1 MTKSPAADLLASP
14 KARLLLAVYEEP
26 ATPSEIARKLQ
37 MPANTVHYW
46 TRRLLAGGLLEQT
59 GQEGRSKTYRS
70 LPGADVCEPEACA
83 PFVHNVMQALSK
95 VVMSAAEH
103 HDLSEEPSRDQRP
116 EIGVHEL
123 RIRIEDLPRIKKAL
137 QAAMP
142 TSDDHE
148 PEAGEVYTV
157 SFIVTPGSLSTYF

>member
-1 MTKSPAADLLASP
+1 MTKSPATDLLASP
-14 KARLLLAVYEEP
+14 KARLLLAVYEQS
-26 ATPSEIARKLQ
+26 ATPSEVAHRLQ

-70 LPGADVCEPEACA
+70 LFGDDVCVPEACA
-83 PFVHNVMQALSK
+83 PFVHNVMQAISK
-95 VVMSAAEH
+95 VAMSAAERY
-103 HDLSEEPSRDQRP
+103 DLSEEPSREQRP

-123 RIRIEDLPRIKKAL
+123 RLRPEDLPRIKKAL
-137 QAAMP
+137 QAALP
-142 TSDDHE
+142 TSEDHE

-157 SFIVTPGSLSTYF
+157 SFIVTPGGVSTYF

>member
-1 MTKSPAADLLASP
+1 MTKSPGTDLLASP
-14 KARLLLAVYEEP
+14 KARLLLAVYEQP
-26 ATPSEIARKLQ
+26 ATPSEVARKLQ

-59 GQEGRSKTYRS
+59 GEEGRIKTYRS
-70 LPGADVCEPEACA
+70 LLGEGACEPEACA

-95 VVMSAAEH
+95 AVMIAAER
-103 HDLSEEPSRDQRP
+103 HDLAEQPSLDQRP

-123 RIRIEDLPRIKKAL
+123 RIRLEDLARIKQAL
-137 QAAMP
+137 QAALP

-157 SFIVTPGSLSTYF
+157 SFIVTPGGMSTYF